1 MYYTNNM
8 YRKKNAMTDT
18 LNTVRD
24 DFLLAMGRISDFWG
38 FNKAMGLI
46 YGVLYLNS
54 GPLSLDEIATSLNM
68 SKGNVS
74 LNVRSLERWGLIKKV
89 SQRSDRKDYYEA
101 DSDFWRIA
109 RDIIR
114 ERDKKE
120 FDQALATVST
130 CLENVRKNKGISST
144 SETEFLED
152 RFKHMKEFFNT
163 LDTLAKAV
171 LALDKFHLANL
182 TQINLGGKRRPK
194 E

>member
-1 MYYTNNM
+1 MSG
-8 YRKKNAMTDT
+8 KKNTMTDT

-38 FNKAMGLI
+38 FNKAMGHI
-46 YGVLYLNS
+46 YAVLYLS
-54 GPLSLDEIATSLNM
+54 PVPLALDNIASSLNM

-89 SQRSDRKDYYEA
+89 SQKSDRKDYYEA
-101 DSDFWRIA
+101 ESDFWRIA
-109 RDIIR
+109 RYIIR

-130 CLENVRKNKGISST
+130 CLENVRQNKGT
-144 SETEFLED
+144 SPTGETQFLED
-152 RFKHMKEFFNT
+152 RFKQMKEFFDT

-171 LALDKFHLANL
+171 LALDKLHVSNL
-182 TQINLGGKRRPK
+182 SQIRFGKK
-194 E
+194 

>member
-1 MYYTNNM
+1 M
-8 YRKKNAMTDT
+8 AVPLD
-18 LNTVRD
+18 TVRD

-38 FNKAMGLI
+38 FNKAMGQI
-46 YGVLYLNS
+46 YAVLYLNPE
-54 GPLSLDEIATSLNM
+54 PLSLDDIAKSLNM

-74 LNVRSLERWGLIKKV
+74 LNVRQLERWNLIKKV
-89 SQRSDRKDYYEA
+89 IQKSDRKDYYQAE
-101 DSDFWRIA
+101 SDFWRIV

-130 CLENVRKNKGISST
+130 CLENVRQNSAT
-144 SETEFLED
+144 SPTVETQFLED

-171 LALDKFHLANL
+171 LALDKFHLSNL
-182 TQINLGGKRRPK
+182 SQIKLGKGKSPK
-194 E
+194 TLH

>member
-1 MYYTNNM
+1 MSVP
-8 YRKKNAMTDT
+8 

-38 FNKAMGLI
+38 FNKAMGHI
-46 YGVLYLNS
+46 YAVLYLNP
-54 GPLSLDEIATSLNM
+54 GPLSLDDIAASLNM

-74 LNVRSLERWGLIKKV
+74 LNVRSLERWGLIKRV
-89 SQRSDRKDYYEA
+89 SQMGDRKDYYEA
-101 DSDFWRIA
+101 ESDFWRIV

-130 CLENVRKNKGISST
+130 CLENVGQNSAISAT
-144 SETEFLED
+144 DETEFLQD
-152 RFKHMKEFFNT
+152 RFEHMKEFFNT

-171 LALDKFHLANL
+171 LALDKFHLTNL
-182 TQINLGGKRRPK
+182 TRINLGGRRASRKK
-194 E
+194 EGG

>member
-1 MYYTNNM
+1 M
-8 YRKKNAMTDT
+8 AVP

-38 FNKAMGLI
+38 FNKAMGHI
-46 YGVLYLNS
+46 YAVLYLS
-54 GPLSLDEIATSLNM
+54 PGPLSLDEIASSLNM

-74 LNVRSLERWGLIKKV
+74 LNVRSLERWGLIKRV

-130 CLENVRKNKGISST
+130 CLENVRQNSAT
-144 SETEFLED
+144 SPTVETQFLED
-152 RFKHMKEFFNT
+152 RFKHMKEFFST

-171 LALDKFHLANL
+171 LALDNFHLANL